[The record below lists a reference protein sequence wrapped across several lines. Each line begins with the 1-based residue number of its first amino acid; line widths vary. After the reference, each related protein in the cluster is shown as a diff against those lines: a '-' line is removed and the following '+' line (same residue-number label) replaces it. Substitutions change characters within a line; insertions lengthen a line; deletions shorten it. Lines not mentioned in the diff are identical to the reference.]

1 MLDSYFTHTLLI
13 LYSYVLTGELYRDS
27 LVRTEDAEEE
37 VAEEEIEVMPAG
49 EGDEDAGGVG
59 GMTVPADAA
68 PLLVMQAY
76 SFRLHTL
83 GAIVA

>member
-1 MLDSYFTHTLLI
+1 MLYSWFTHTLLI
-13 LYSYVLTGELYRDS
+13 FFSYVLTGELYRHS

-59 GMTVPADAA
+59 GVTGPADGA

-76 SFRLHTL
+76 SFRLRTI